1 MEKGRKRLESRTQ
14 VVILENMDRLKALLQ
29 ETEKAN
35 TEIVTDRVEVIGLT
49 IASCLN
55 RAAEYLQADLS
66 QLDYEIVEKGKK
78 SLLNTTPYRVQ
89 VSHLPEQNAFADLEE
104 LSLKLGVGDRLMSDE
119 LDQYVTPK
127 HMDGRVLVRNYRT
140 GVFLTVFPP
149 LGDGK
154 PVDMNQ
160 VMHRIQQ
167 AGIMNFDQPKIE
179 SVLKEASGDAIKIA
193 NYVPR
198 PDHDS
203 SVKVDITPDE
213 MKGYIKVTPP
223 KSGGRHLEVVD
234 VVTALK
240 AHGVVLGF
248 KEDDIHQ
255 ALLDDRYM
263 QEILAAEGV
272 AAAHG
277 QDARIDYKVN
287 VKKDTVNFEEDSK
300 GRVDFKEMN
309 LVENVV
315 VGQVLAEKIP
325 ATMGKAGR
333 TIFNRIVEARNGK
346 DVELRQ
352 GRGTILSEDGMKLI
366 AEINGQVVFS
376 SGRIAVEPVY
386 RVVGDVGPKTGN
398 IMFLGSVVIGGS
410 VLDGFEVKA
419 AGNVEIGGTVQKAK
433 IEAEGD
439 IIVRGGVQG
448 AEMES
453 TGGSLFAKFV
463 QNAEI
468 QVATDITVGEG
479 ILHSKVEAGNIIH
492 CNGRRAQIVGGSI
505 RATKEVRARMLGS
518 QAYTPT
524 EIVVG
529 TDPRVLAQF
538 EELSGIHKETEEKLG
553 KTKKTLATLNARKE
567 ADPDGFGEDQ
577 QQTLEKTEHTVE
589 KLESKLAESGEE
601 LQKLEEYMNELG
613 SEGKVHA
620 EREMFPGV
628 VVTIKDANQNISDTY
643 NAVSMSYDNAYVK
656 IGKLEKA
663 ESNDRSWRNRR

>member
-1 MEKGRKRLESRTQ
+1 
-14 VVILENMDRLKALLQ
+14 MDKLKALLQ
-29 ETEKAN
+29 EEEQAN
-35 TEIVTDRVEVIGLT
+35 TELVTDRVEVIGLT

-55 RAAEYLQADLS
+55 RASEYLQADLS
-66 QLDYEIVEKGKK
+66 QLDYEIIEKGKQ
-78 SLLNTTPYRVQ
+78 SLFTTIPYRVQ

-104 LSLKLGVGDRLMSDE
+104 LSIKLGVGDRLMSDE

-140 GVFLTVFPP
+140 GVFLTVFAP

-154 PVDMNQ
+154 PVEPGLALQ
-160 VMHRIQQ
+160 RIQQ
-167 AGIMNFDQPKIE
+167 AGIASFDQPKIE
-179 SVLKEASGDAIKIA
+179 EIVKEAAGEATKIA
-193 NYVPR
+193 SYVPR

-213 MKGYIKVTPP
+213 MKAYIKVTPP
-223 KSGGRHLEVVD
+223 KPGGRHLEAVD

-248 KEDDIHQ
+248 KEDDINA
-255 ALLDDRYM
+255 ALLDDKYM
-263 QEILAAEGV
+263 QEILAAEGQP
-272 AAAHG
+272 AKHG

-287 VKKDTVNFEEDSK
+287 VKKDTINFEEDAK
-300 GRVDFKEMN
+300 GRVDFKELN

-325 ATMGKAGR
+325 LTIGQSGR
-333 TIFNRIVEARNGK
+333 TIFNRINEARNGK

-376 SGRIAVEPVY
+376 SGRISVEPVY

-410 VLDGFEVKA
+410 ILDGFEVKA
-419 AGNVEIGGTVQKAK
+419 AGNVEVGGTVQKGK

-439 IIVRGGVQG
+439 IVVRGGVQG
-448 AEMES
+448 AEIES

-463 QNAEI
+463 QKATI
-468 QVATDITVGEG
+468 RVATDITVGEG
-479 ILHSKVEAGNIIH
+479 ILHSTVEAGNIIH
-492 CNGRRAQIVGGSI
+492 CNGRRAQIVGGNI
-505 RATKEVRARMLGS
+505 RATREVRARMLGS

-529 TDPRVLAQF
+529 TDPRILAQF
-538 EELSGIHKETEEKLG
+538 EEASGIHKETEEKLG
-553 KTKKTLATLNARKE
+553 KTKKTLATLNARKD

-577 QQTLEKTEHTVE
+577 QQTLEKTEQTVK
-589 KLESKLAESGEE
+589 KLTAKVEEHAEEM
-601 LQKLEEYMNELG
+601 QKLEDYMNELG

-620 EREMFPGV
+620 ERELYPGV

-643 NAVSMSYDNAYVK
+643 NAVTMTYDNAYVK

-663 ESNDRSWRNRR
+663 ESSDRSWRNRR